1 MLIGRA
7 QERCGARVTELRRVH
22 AGLLELARQLEPPT
36 RDEVEAGTRPG
47 AVVQRRV
54 ELHLERLDA
63 DLAAGRVPDWL
74 REPVRYLGVVLR
86 RLGEGLY
93 HCYDIPGLPRTD
105 NALEQFY
112 RRVKTEQRRI
122 TGRKRADAFV
132 VRVGGFAVYAT
143 AASGTTETVLRA
155 HLASVPAIAWQL
167 QRVHLRQTQARQTK
181 MRRFRL
187 RRAAYLSDLEARW
200 TVLSQ
205 PP

>member
-1 MLIGRA
+1 
-7 QERCGARVTELRRVH
+7 VH
-22 AGLLELARQLEPPT
+22 ARLLELARQLEPPT
-36 RDEVEAGTRPG
+36 PDAVEVGTRPG
-47 AVVQRRV
+47 AVVQERV
-54 ELHLERLDA
+54 ELQLGRLDA
-63 DLAAGRVPDWL
+63 DLTGGRVPDWL

-93 HCYDIPGLPRTD
+93 HCYDVPGLPRTD

-143 AASGTTETVLRA
+143 AASGTAESVLRE
-155 HLASVPAIAWQL
+155 HLAAVPAVSWQQ

-187 RRAAYLSDLEARW
+187 RRAVYLADLEARW
-200 TVLSQ
+200 AALSQ

>member
-1 MLIGRA
+1 MRHL
-7 QERCGARVTELRRVH
+7 GA
-22 AGLLELARQLEPPT
+22 
-36 RDEVEAGTRPG
+36 
-47 AVVQRRV
+47 
-54 ELHLERLDA
+54 
-63 DLAAGRVPDWL
+63 
-74 REPVRYLGVVLR
+74 VLR

-93 HCYDIPGLPRTD
+93 HSYDVPGLPRTH

-155 HLASVPAIAWQL
+155 HMASVPAIEWQR
-167 QRVHLRQTQARQTK
+167 QRVHLRQTQPRQTK